1 MNDRHWED
9 LLRVIKGEKTEEQ
22 PVGFIIDSPWLPGW
36 HGSTILD
43 YYTDAETWF
52 EANANAQKTFPDVMF
67 LPGYWA
73 EYGMCTEPSAFG
85 TKLVW
90 SENDFPHPVKLRCT
104 TEAISSLEKP
114 NVKTDGL
121 LPFVI
126 SRMAK
131 YEERLKRNDCHYRFA
146 SSRGPLNIAS
156 FLFGTT
162 DFMMALAI
170 APDEAQK
177 ALSVITDFV
186 IDWLTLQYEKFP
198 EIRGVFLL
206 DDIVGFLGQPDFE
219 TYVLPHLK
227 RIYGTFDPEVSFFH
241 NDAPG
246 LITAGYL
253 EEIGINLFNFSF
265 NHSFDEI
272 RKIAGERVTLVGN
285 LPPRDVLAMG
295 TPAEVEAGV
304 TAMMRTVKDTRR
316 IIWSCGGGMPPDA
329 STENI
334 RTFISTVRSFYK

>member
-1 MNDRHWED
+1 MNDKHWD
-9 LLRVIKGEKTEEQ
+9 ILLKVIAGEKPSER
-22 PVGFIIDSPWLPGW
+22 PVGFIIDSPWLPAW
-36 HGSTILD
+36 HGSTILEYFAD
-43 YYTDAETWF
+43 PSTWF
-52 EANANAQKTFPDVMF
+52 DANINAMDTFPDVLF
-67 LPGYWA
+67 LPGFWV

-90 SENDFPHPVKLRCT
+90 TENDFPHPVKLPCT
-104 TEAISSLEKP
+104 AEAISSLSKP

-131 YEERLKRNDCHYRFA
+131 YEEKLRQNGCRYRFA

-162 DFMMALAI
+162 DFMLALAI
-170 APDEAQK
+170 TPEEAQK
-177 ALSVITDFV
+177 ALTVITDFV
-186 IDWLTLQYEKFP
+186 IDWLSLQYERFP
-198 EIRGVFLL
+198 GIEGVFLL

-219 TYVLPHLK
+219 TFVLPHLK
-227 RIYGTFDPEVSFFH
+227 RVYNKFNPRVSFFH
-241 NDAPG
+241 NDASG
-246 LITAGYL
+246 IITAGYL

-265 NHSFDEI
+265 NHSIDEM
-272 RKIAGERVTLVGN
+272 RRLAGKGVTLLGN

-295 TPAEVEAGV
+295 TPADVEQGV
-304 TAMMRTVKDTRR
+304 KSMMSSVSDSSRV
-316 IIWSCGGGMPPDA
+316 IWSCGGGMPPDT

-334 RTFISTVRSFYK
+334 RTFISAVSNFT

>member
-1 MNDRHWED
+1 MNDRYWEI
-9 LLRVIKGEKTEEQ
+9 LLRIIDGEIMKER

-36 HGSTILD
+36 YGSTILE
-43 YYTDAETWF
+43 YFTDPGIWF
-52 EANANAQKTFPDVMF
+52 DANLRANETFPGVMF
-67 LPGYWA
+67 LPGFWA

-90 SENDFPHPVKLRCT
+90 TENDFPHPVKLPCT
-104 TEAISSLEKP
+104 AESVASLPKP

-126 SRMAK
+126 SRMTK
-131 YEERLKRNDCHYRFA
+131 YETKLKENGYSFRFA

-162 DFMMALAI
+162 DFMLALAI
-170 APDEAQK
+170 TPEEAQK
-177 ALSVITDFV
+177 ALTVITDFV
-186 IDWLTLQYEKFP
+186 IDWISLQMEKFP
-198 EIRGVFLL
+198 DIKGVFLL

-219 TYVLPHLK
+219 TFVLPHLI
-227 RIYGTFDPEVSFFH
+227 RIYSTFNARVNFFH

-253 EEIGINLFNFSF
+253 EKAGVNLFNFSF
-265 NHSFDEI
+265 NHPIDEI
-272 RKIAGERVTLVGN
+272 KKLTGGNVTLLGN
-285 LPPRDVLAMG
+285 LPPRDVLAQG
-295 TPAEVEAGV
+295 TPPDVEEGV
-304 TAMMRTVKDTRR
+304 MNMMSSASDHRR
-316 IIWSCGGGMPPDA
+316 VIWSCGGGMPPDA

-334 RTFISTVRSFYK
+334 SKFIATVRNYH